1 VRCQLRAVLPE
12 QILLIS
18 KDPCADL
25 CSENGQHELSI
36 SPFILE
42 LRPGKFA
49 YRIKEDSSGSAQ
61 IEVFER
67 LNSCPSMCNSVTS
80 FFTATNHY
88 DKDEEEEGEEGGEE
102 KESEK
107 KK

>member
-1 VRCQLRAVLPE
+1 V
-12 QILLIS
+12 
-18 KDPCADL
+18 
-25 CSENGQHELSI
+25 GQ
-36 SPFILE
+36 P
-42 LRPGKFA
+42 KF
-49 YRIKEDSSGSAQ
+49 
-61 IEVFER
+61 EVFER